1 MSMSSEGEMQDLNF
15 EDLELNYKFEILDV
29 IIFIIS

>member
-1 MSMSSEGEMQDLNF
+1 MSSEGEMQDLNF